1 MSRASGKRK
10 PKTRR
15 SVNRPTGR
23 LTEKPISDTATVAL
37 ARYAAGLPLNIRGLE
52 TVLGI
57 SRAVI
62 YRLKEDGP
70 PFVQVAGGSRLYY
83 PKDVEVWLR
92 QHKHLA
98 NIQPDGGRHEQ
109 TRQ

>member
-1 MSRASGKRK
+1 MSDRTVK
-10 PKTRR
+10 PKSKKRR
-15 SVNRPTGR
+15 TVKRSTGR

-37 ARYAAGLPLNIRGLE
+37 ARYAAGLPLNVRGLAIV
-52 TVLGI
+52 TGF

-70 PFVQVAGGSRLYY
+70 PFVQVDGGSRIYY

-98 NIQPDGGRHEQ
+98 NNRGR
-109 TRQ
+109 RSA